1 MRKVPIALVF
11 AAIALT
17 AVTVMLNVAMSS
29 IVTYQGTP
37 ISLGGGWIAVN
48 ATTQGHAYV
57 NGTMRYVVIPVVSIY
72 GKTLTNITAGNVL
85 LFSTSAAK
93 CAAVAYNQYYIGFQ
107 LYNNSGLWTPVE
119 GRGSCPAQIGAN
131 NVTYITGSAIIHIT
145 FINLDDDMYHNFVI
159 TTAPPPY
166 PYNVMPYIGMYGG
179 MGPQMMLYMR
189 WLPPANY
196 NSGYA
201 YGYQYTVSL
210 NLPGTYWYICTY
222 PGHAEEGMYGK
233 LIVVGG

>member
-1 MRKVPIALVF
+1 MRKVPIPLVF
-11 AAIALT
+11 AAIALA

-85 LFSTSAAK
+85 LFSTSTAK

-107 LYNNSGLWTPVE
+107 LYNNSGLWTPLK
-119 GRGSCPAQIGAN
+119 GQGSCPAQIGTN
-131 NVTYITGSAIIHIT
+131 NVTYITGIAVNATGVSIYTAAGTFYIPAIYMGT
-145 FINLDDDMYHNFVI
+145 GQNFGAGVGNYVNLGNGLVAEYYYYVI
-159 TTAPPPY
+159 T
-166 PYNVMPYIGMYGG
+166 N
-179 MGPQMMLYMR
+179 
-189 WLPPANY
+189 
-196 NSGYA
+196 
-201 YGYQYTVSL
+201 
-210 NLPGTYWYICTY
+210 GTSVKITT
-222 PGHAEEGMYGK
+222 
-233 LIVVGG
+233 